1 MFKDFKKEMVM
12 TTIIYIVIGIILIV
26 WPGTTAKVVSYIIAG
41 AITVSGVINLVKYAR
56 QDLISSSRGHSFAVG
71 AVLVAAG
78 IYLFLRP
85 ETIISIFPSI
95 LGLFVLVNGF
105 MKLQNTIDVART
117 GYEKWWAVFI
127 LSIVN
132 IAIGIIVLVNPFETA
147 TLLIRIIG
155 AGLVYSGLSDLVAT
169 LFLKGQ
175 FEKFEKQMDIID
187 EKKN

>member
-1 MFKDFKKEMVM
+1 
-12 TTIIYIVIGIILIV
+12 
-26 WPGTTAKVVSYIIAG
+26 
-41 AITVSGVINLVKYAR
+41 
-56 QDLISSSRGHSFAVG
+56 
-71 AVLVAAG
+71 
-78 IYLFLRP
+78 
-85 ETIISIFPSI
+85 
-95 LGLFVLVNGF
+95 